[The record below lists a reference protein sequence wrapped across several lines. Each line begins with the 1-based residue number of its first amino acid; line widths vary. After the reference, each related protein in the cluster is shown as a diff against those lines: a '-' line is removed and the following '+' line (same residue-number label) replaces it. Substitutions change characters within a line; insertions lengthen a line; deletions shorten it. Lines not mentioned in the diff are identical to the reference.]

1 MKGKLIVF
9 SGPSGVGKGTIRK
22 HMKFD
27 DYVFSISSTTRNIRD
42 GEKDG
47 VDYHFISRDEFV
59 KKVAQ
64 NEMLEHAEFC
74 GNFYGTDREV
84 VEKLLDLGKNVFLE
98 IECQGALQ
106 VIKQMPEALSIFI
119 LPPSI
124 KELEARLKGR
134 NTEDLEIIN
143 MRIAKAKGEIELKD
157 NYKYNVIN
165 DELDRVV
172 VELDEIFKK
181 EIYDKA

>member
-22 HMKFD
+22 HLKFD
-27 DYVFSISSTTRNIRD
+27 DYVFSVSSTTRNIRD
-42 GEKDG
+42 GEVDG
-47 VDYHFISRDEFV
+47 RDYHFISKDEFL
-59 KKVAQ
+59 KKVAH

-74 GNFYGTDREV
+74 NNFYGTDRKV
-84 VEKLLDLGKNVFLE
+84 VTSLLDQGKNVFLE
-98 IECQGALQ
+98 IECVGALQ
-106 VIKQMPEALSIFI
+106 VIRQMPDAVSIFI

-124 KELEARLKGR
+124 EELKSRLIGR
-134 NTEDLEIIN
+134 NTEDMEVIN
-143 MRIAKAKGEIELKD
+143 MRINKAIQEIDQKD
-157 NYKYNVIN
+157 NYKFNVIN

-172 VELDEIFKK
+172 KEIDMIFKK